1 MSENYTK
8 GIQRLLKIAKE
19 QSLKIGHSYVGSEH
33 LLLAIIKDSK
43 GSASNTLIAIGCNID
58 KMQSLLKE
66 SLTASNVTSTLG
78 HLPLTRRAERILKN
92 SFIEAKND
100 NRKSSG
106 QNDLLL
112 SMLLENDCTLHKI
125 FNLCSV
131 DYQVIKSYV
140 TSSNNIKII
149 HKKKYSEPDKE
160 STLKMFSR
168 NIRYQPEVF

>member
-92 SFIEAKND
+92 SFIEAKTD
-100 NRKSSG
+100 
-106 QNDLLL
+106 D
-112 SMLLENDCTLHKI
+112 
-125 FNLCSV
+125 LCSW
-131 DYQVIKSYV
+131 
-140 TSSNNIKII
+140 
-149 HKKKYSEPDKE
+149 HK
-160 STLKMFSR
+160 LKPTTFFVETKADDFFLKLKPMTFL
-168 NIRYQPEVF
+168 FD